1 MSRYPFPWAR
11 FRGLALDL
19 PLRSRSLVDDCRAMV
34 ETISPPP
41 AVIGVEHVPADGA
54 CLLVANHYQRR
65 GLWIA
70 WPGAVITLAI
80 AGRRTRADGVHW
92 LVLGGLRI
100 FQARGS
106 GPEIPFTRR
115 IFRAVARTYGMTAL
129 PLDGVNERASALR
142 SWLLALRNGEVVGMF
157 PEGERGRAGALL
169 APGPALDRFFRLV
182 RAMRVP
188 ILPVGIWE
196 EDDRL
201 HVSFGSAMFL
211 SDGDGSDAVMRAIAV
226 QLPAQI
232 RGRYGYIDDA
242 EKVN

>member
-1 MSRYPFPWAR
+1 MSRYPFPWTC

-19 PLRSRSLVDDCRAMV
+19 PFRSRSLVDDCRAMV
-34 ETISPPP
+34 GTISPPP
-41 AVIGVEHVPADGA
+41 TVIGVEHIPADGA

-80 AGRRTRADGVHW
+80 ARRRRRADGVHW

-100 FQARGS
+100 FQSRGL

-115 IFRAVARTYGMTAL
+115 ILRAVADTYGMTAL
-129 PLDGVNERASALR
+129 PLEGANERASALR
-142 SWLLALRNGEVVGMF
+142 SWLRALQNGEVVGMF

-169 APGPALDRFFRLV
+169 TPEPALDRFFRLV
-182 RAMRVP
+182 RVMRVP
-188 ILPVGIWE
+188 VLPVGIWE

-201 HVSFGSAMFL
+201 HVSLGSAMFL
-211 SDGDGSDAVMRAIAV
+211 SAGDGRDAVMRAIAM
-226 QLPAQI
+226 QLPAQM